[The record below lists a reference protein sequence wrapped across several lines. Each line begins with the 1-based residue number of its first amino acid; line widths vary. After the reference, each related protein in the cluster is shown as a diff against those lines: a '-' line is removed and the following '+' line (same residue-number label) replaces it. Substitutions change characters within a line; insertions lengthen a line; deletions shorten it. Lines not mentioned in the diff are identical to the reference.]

1 MGGDLKKQY
10 KCLKAKLYSKSQLLF
25 FNNMFCPL
33 TWIEF
38 LGWSK
43 ITQLKK
49 VGAGIYQQVLWLN
62 ISVTNT
68 ERMNICQ
75 RSEHLIRIQFNQNI
89 RNSLF
94 SLSVISHNLVEGFR
108 NEIHNNI
115 IGIIGIDKIFFFV
128 LIKLIQCIPHKK
140 LEMREP

>member
-1 MGGDLKKQY
+1 MGGDSKKQY

-43 ITQLKK
+43 IAQLEK

-115 IGIIGIDKIFFFV
+115 QKYFILLIMILGRFLDLTYLLWISFV
-128 LIKLIQCIPHKK
+128 YQN
-140 LEMREP
+140 R